1 MTSTELPEQKT
12 ARSPLLV
19 RRSPVFYGW
28 MILCL
33 TFTSSMITT
42 GISGYGISFFVVP
55 MSEALG
61 VSRAEFSSVSLF
73 RLAVIPIV
81 PFVGMMLDKREGPRL
96 VLTVGGLL
104 AGLALIA
111 TSQAQAM
118 WQFYLSFGAVF
129 SVVSIIIGWQLLGP
143 SVLSKWFVRL
153 RGRAMGISAIG
164 VSMGG
169 FVIAPIAGLLVA
181 EVDWRTAWIVLGV
194 GMIVVLVPAGALLM
208 RRQPSDVGLRPD
220 GVAPANGNAGADAAD
235 VGGSSPPPAVVAEEY
250 PWTVREASRTWAFW
264 ALVMAQ
270 VLGQASLG
278 ATLFHQVAFMQDKG
292 FGLGEVTLAATT
304 VAGFAIPSKLVYG
317 FLAERFHVRWV
328 LAAAMIP
335 AGLCLLILIVSGSR
349 EMLLTYAVLYGLT
362 MGGYIPMVN
371 VALAHYFGRENI
383 GSIRGAMTPATSA
396 AAAVS
401 PFAVG
406 AMWQW
411 FNNYDVAFVLL
422 GAGWFIGGL
431 FVLVASRPRAPVAVR
446 QGAGL

>member
-19 RRSPVFYGW
+19 RRSPFFYGW

-81 PFVGMMLDKREGPRL
+81 PFVGMMLDRREGPRL

-111 TSQAQAM
+111 TSQVQAM

-235 VGGSSPPPAVVAEEY
+235 VGGSSPPQAVVAEEY
-250 PWTVREASRTWAFW
+250 PWTVREATRTWAFW

-431 FVLVASRPRAPVAVR
+431 FVLAASRPRAPVGVR

>member
-12 ARSPLLV
+12 ARSPLFV
-19 RRSPVFYGW
+19 RRSPFFYGW
-28 MILCL
+28 LILCL

-111 TSQAQAM
+111 TSQVQAM

-431 FVLVASRPRAPVAVR
+431 FVLVASRPRAPVGVR

>member
-1 MTSTELPEQKT
+1 MTSTELPEQKA

-19 RRSPVFYGW
+19 RRSPFFYGW

-111 TSQAQAM
+111 TSQVQAM

-235 VGGSSPPPAVVAEEY
+235 VGGSSPPQAVVAEEY

-292 FGLGEVTLAATT
+292 FDIREAALVATM

-317 FLAERFHVRWV
+317 FLAERFAARWV

-335 AGLCLLILIVSGSR
+335 AGLSVLLLVMGGSR
-349 EMLLTYAVLYGLT
+349 EALLAYGVCYGFT
-362 MGGYIPMVN
+362 MGGYIPMIN
-371 VALAHYFGRENI
+371 VALAQYFGRQHM
-383 GSIRGAMTPATSA
+383 GAIRGMATPVATVTGA
-396 AAAVS
+396 IT
-401 PFAVG
+401 PFAIG
-406 AMWQW
+406 WMWGELG
-411 FNNYDVAFVLL
+411 NYDVAFTLL
-422 GAGWFIGGL
+422 GAGWFIGGI
-431 FVLVASRPRAPVAVR
+431 FVLLASKPRAPVG
-446 QGAGL
+446 QHI

>member
-19 RRSPVFYGW
+19 RRSPFFYGW

-81 PFVGMMLDKREGPRL
+81 PFVGMMLDKWEGPRL

-111 TSQAQAM
+111 TSQVQAM

-383 GSIRGAMTPATSA
+383 GSIRGSMTPATSA

-431 FVLVASRPRAPVAVR
+431 FVLAASRPRAPVGVR
-446 QGAGL
+446 QDAGL

>member
-1 MTSTELPEQKT
+1 MASTELPEQKT
-12 ARSPLLV
+12 ARPPLLV
-19 RRSPVFYGW
+19 RRSPFFYGW
-28 MILCL
+28 LILCL

-61 VSRAEFSSVSLF
+61 VSRAEFSSVSLL

-81 PFVGMMLDKREGPRL
+81 PFVGVMLDKREGPRL

-111 TSQAQAM
+111 TSQVQAM
-118 WQFYLSFGAVF
+118 WQFYLSFGAVY

-181 EVDWRTAWIVLGV
+181 EVDWRSAWIVLGV

-220 GVAPANGNAGADAAD
+220 GVAPTNGNVSADAAD
-235 VGGSSPPPAVVAEEY
+235 VGRASSPPAVVAEEY

-270 VLGQASLG
+270 MLGQASLG

-292 FGLGEVTLAATT
+292 FDIREAALVATM

-328 LAAAMIP
+328 LAAAMMP
-335 AGLCLLILIVSGSR
+335 AGLCLLILIVTGSR

-422 GAGWFIGGL
+422 GAGWFVGGL
-431 FVLVASRPRAPVAVR
+431 FVLLASRPRAPVG
-446 QGAGL
+446 QGV

>member
-19 RRSPVFYGW
+19 RRSPFFYGW

-235 VGGSSPPPAVVAEEY
+235 VGESSPPPAVVAEEY
-250 PWTVREASRTWAFW
+250 PWTVREATRTWAFW

-431 FVLVASRPRAPVAVR
+431 FVLVASRPRAPVGVR

>member
-19 RRSPVFYGW
+19 RRSPFFYGW

-111 TSQAQAM
+111 TSQVQAM

-235 VGGSSPPPAVVAEEY
+235 VGGSSPPQAVVAEEY
-250 PWTVREASRTWAFW
+250 PWTVREATRTWAFW

>member
-235 VGGSSPPPAVVAEEY
+235 VGGSSPPQAVVAEEY

-431 FVLVASRPRAPVAVR
+431 FVLVASRPRAPVGVR

>member
-19 RRSPVFYGW
+19 RRSPFFYGW
-28 MILCL
+28 LILCL

-55 MSEALG
+55 MSEVLG

-181 EVDWRTAWIVLGV
+181 EVDWRSAWIVLGV

-208 RRQPSDVGLRPD
+208 RRQPSDVGLQPD

-304 VAGFAIPSKLVYG
+304 VAGVRHSEQAGVRIPCRAIPCSVGTCRSDDSGRPL
-317 FLAERFHVRWV
+317 
-328 LAAAMIP
+328 P
-335 AGLCLLILIVSGSR
+335 ADPDC
-349 EMLLTYAVLYGLT
+349 
-362 MGGYIPMVN
+362 
-371 VALAHYFGRENI
+371 
-383 GSIRGAMTPATSA
+383 
-396 AAAVS
+396 
-401 PFAVG
+401 
-406 AMWQW
+406 
-411 FNNYDVAFVLL
+411 
-422 GAGWFIGGL
+422 
-431 FVLVASRPRAPVAVR
+431 
-446 QGAGL
+446 

>member
-1 MTSTELPEQKT
+1 M

-19 RRSPVFYGW
+19 RRSPFFYGW

-111 TSQAQAM
+111 TSQVQAM

-220 GVAPANGNAGADAAD
+220 GVAPANGNASADAAD
-235 VGGSSPPPAVVAEEY
+235 VGGSSPPQTVVAEEY